1 MTGIGTLVPSAIRVV
16 RAATPP
22 APLTANPPSWSGERV
37 CAEVPDDDDN
47 VRVRI
52 VFPDDQPIFGPIP
65 NRDTHGPSPNDR
77 RRTAAAPGSASSAS
91 IALST
96 ATSNAA
102 APACRGWHRPA
113 GAASRTRTRPSPL
126 SAA

>member
-65 NRDTHGPSPNDR
+65 NRDTPRP
-77 RRTAAAPGSASSAS
+77 
-91 IALST
+91 IAE
-96 ATSNAA
+96 
-102 APACRGWHRPA
+102 RPA
-113 GAASRTRTRPSPL
+113 SDCR
-126 SAA
+126 SARVGFQRVDRVIDRVQ